1 VNRRNLFI
9 FVVILVLAVGGF
21 FVIRQMSAGSSNT
34 TANLQTADVQRG
46 TVAAA
51 VNGAG
56 TMAAPQSATLAWRT
70 AGVVSKVHV
79 SVGDVVNRG
88 DTLME
93 LDLATLDNSVIQAQ
107 ADLISAQQALDTLLA
122 GPTEQQL
129 AQARLNVVQ
138 AEQAVTTAQ
147 RNLNNVLNPVGQALF
162 DSVTAA
168 QVAYDTAQA
177 NSTLEHVSADASA
190 VQTAEN
196 TMNTAYSQLQ
206 RAQTAYDDCIKIS
219 CAERPQRENALTNAQ
234 NAYQTAQNNY
244 GAAKLQYDT
253 KVSSLSYN
261 LDTAKTAFDRAKAN
275 LAAAQAGPDPATVKL
290 YQAQLDLAKAN
301 LVQIQSD
308 LAKLQAAPDP
318 KDVVAAKAKLTA
330 AQATVNS
337 ATLVAPFDGTVLA
350 VDNHVGDSVAS
361 AQTAIVIA
369 DLSSFDIEVNV
380 SEVDINRIAI
390 GQEVNLTVDAALGQ
404 TFKGQ
409 VSAVLA
415 MGTSQQGVVTFPVTI
430 VVPNPDPALKPGMT
444 AAVAIITDQ
453 HTNVLMVPNRA
464 IHASGGQRTVTVL
477 FEGQQITVPITV
489 GLSDE
494 TQSEVTDGT
503 LREGDTVLL
512 SQSAATLTNQAGGGG
527 LFGLFGGGGGRGG
540 P

>member
-1 VNRRNLFI
+1 MNRRNLFI

-21 FVIRQMSAGSSNT
+21 FVIRQMSAGSSNP

-79 SVGDVVNRG
+79 SVGDVVHRG
-88 DTLME
+88 DTLVE
-93 LDLATLDNSVIQAQ
+93 LDLATLDNSVLQAQ

-196 TMNTAYSQLQ
+196 SMNMAYSQLQ

-350 VDNHVGDSVAS
+350 VDNHVGDSIAS
-361 AQTAIVIA
+361 GQTAIVIA

-489 GLSDE
+489 GLSNE

-503 LREGDTVLL
+503 LQEGDTVLL